1 MVSFSTSV
9 VNKFSIK
16 DVWHYLLSNIDIKVK
31 CEVENKKNNIF
42 WRILEQEEKVSV
54 STTLI
59 MLKLCL
65 PLNHCDMK
73 MIMIPTT
80 LLFSPEIARDCP
92 LMPTE
97 TGQVLVMVHSYTQT
111 HPCLDFE

>member
-1 MVSFSTSV
+1 MFGTIYCQILILRSSV
-9 VNKFSIK
+9 RSKI
-16 DVWHYLLSNIDIKVK
+16 
-31 CEVENKKNNIF
+31 KKNNIF